1 MPIFPLLPG
10 TLLGRQRAS
19 FMAALDAGHRGPPWG
34 PPFGTQAGGGPGH
47 IPPPPGHINTQQPQN
62 GDDHHQEKELAASKL
77 KKPVTESKEMSC
89 LKALINS
96 PLEQASVV
104 NHLTIDCSGVDGDSG
119 GDEKASS
126 GEAYKER
133 LRVPAGKVWIV
144 WWRSKAEELK

>member
-1 MPIFPLLPG
+1 
-10 TLLGRQRAS
+10 
-19 FMAALDAGHRGPPWG
+19 MAALDAGHRGPP
-34 PPFGTQAGGGPGH
+34 FGAQAGGGPGH
-47 IPPPPGHINTQQPQN
+47 LPPPLGHINTQQPQN

-77 KKPVTESKEMSC
+77 KKPVTESKEMSY

-133 LRVPAGKVWIV
+133 LRVPAGKV
-144 WWRSKAEELK
+144 